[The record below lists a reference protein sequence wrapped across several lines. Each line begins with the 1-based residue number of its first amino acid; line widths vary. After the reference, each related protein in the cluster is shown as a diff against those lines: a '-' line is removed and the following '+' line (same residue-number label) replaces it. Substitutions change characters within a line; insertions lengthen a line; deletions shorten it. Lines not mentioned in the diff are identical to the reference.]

1 MKLLFR
7 LVILSVCFLCVGKVY
22 AENVSNLS
30 YMITNREVW
39 KISEIKRKI
48 DSNKISYIPEINL
61 LSFQEEMIIY
71 QLLRFHLHHQ
81 HIQLFCF
88 LF

>member
-7 LVILSVCFLCVGKVY
+7 LVILSVCFLCVVKVY

-39 KISEIKRKI
+39 KISEIADI
-48 DSNKISYIPEINL
+48 EY
-61 LSFQEEMIIY
+61 
-71 QLLRFHLHHQ
+71 
-81 HIQLFCF
+81 C
-88 LF
+88 

>member
-7 LVILSVCFLCVGKVY
+7 LVILSVCFLWVGKVY

-48 DSNKISYIPEINL
+48 DSNKISYIPEF
-61 LSFQEEMIIY
+61 FQTSLKM
-71 QLLRFHLHHQ
+71 
-81 HIQLFCF
+81 
-88 LF
+88 